1 MSKKSKIITRAL
13 IIILFFSLIAV
24 SFKYDEK
31 MKVIS
36 NDVEITCFSGEIFN
50 FHISWLKK
58 GRYFSHM
65 KLVGISKEAE
75 NPVGVLKSEKGNSI
89 IFVCRNIIKQ
99 YSIKEGYLKTH
110 KLSSD
115 EVIISPCVSDINN
128 DYNDELLIITGKR
141 NEGFGEKLIIF
152 SFDGK
157 PKEVFKKSLK
167 DMNPWKVQVADVDG
181 DGQKE
186 ISIGVYK
193 ESEFHPVKAKRPFVY
208 NWHGNGIS
216 PKWRGS
222 RLSKPFEDYIF
233 ADVDGDGL
241 DEIVSIEILKN
252 GKKLINS
259 YKWKGFGFEGMAESK
274 EYPDILSIDKIKLDG
289 SKENIIIKIKN
300 REKYDWV
307 LLHYI
312 DEKLEVKSEAKE
324 YVPVVNID

>member
-1 MSKKSKIITRAL
+1 MSKKSKTITLLL
-13 IIILFFSLIAV
+13 ISILFFPLTAIF
-24 SFKYDEK
+24 FKYDEK
-31 MKVIS
+31 MKVVN
-36 NDVEITCFSGEIFN
+36 NDVEITCFSGEIFD

-58 GRYFSHM
+58 GRYFSPI
-65 KLVGISKEAE
+65 KLVGISKQVE
-75 NPVGVLKSEKGNSI
+75 NPVGVLKSEKGNFI
-89 IFVCRNIIKQ
+89 IFIGRNIIKQ
-99 YSIKEGYLKTH
+99 YSIKEGYFKTY

-115 EVIISPCVSDINN
+115 EVIISLCVSDINN

-141 NEGFGEKLIIF
+141 NEVFGEKLIIF

-157 PKEVFKKSLK
+157 PKKVLEKYFK
-167 DMNPWKVQVADVDG
+167 DMNPWKVQVSDVDG

-186 ISIGVYK
+186 ISVGVYK

-208 NWHGNGIS
+208 NWDGKGIS

-233 ADVDGDGL
+233 ADIDGDGL
-241 DEIVSIEILKN
+241 DEIVSIEILRN

-259 YKWKGFGFEGMAESK
+259 YKWKGFGFEGMVESK
-274 EYPDILSIDKIKLDG
+274 EYPDILSIDKIRIEG
-289 SKENIIIKIKN
+289 SKDNIIIKIKN

-312 DEKLEVKSEAKE
+312 DKKLEVKSKAKE